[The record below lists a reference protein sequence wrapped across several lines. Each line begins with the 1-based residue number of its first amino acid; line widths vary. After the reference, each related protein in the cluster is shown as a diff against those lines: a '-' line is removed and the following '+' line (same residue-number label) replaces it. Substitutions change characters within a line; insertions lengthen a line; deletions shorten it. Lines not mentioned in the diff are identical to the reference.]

1 MIEAH
6 HLSNA
11 VVALL
16 VIAAGLLVVRGRRDP
31 RWRELAAH
39 LWQRRR
45 WALLAAGLYVAVGL
59 LDSVAWVGG
68 QRGAAHAD
76 LVALHTPRS
85 VVDRLFPL
93 DFRERSYSAPLAA
106 VELYGGAPLRFPGR
120 HLLGTDI
127 LGRDVLLQTLKG
139 VRVAL
144 LIGGFSSLIVIPL
157 ALAAGMAA
165 GYYGRRVDDLVFFV
179 VSTISSIPTLLLLIA
194 LVMALGRGTL
204 QVCIALGITGWVSM
218 ARILRG
224 ETLKLRELDYV
235 AAARAL
241 GASDWRILSRHILPN
256 LMHLVI
262 ITFVLLFSR
271 LVLAEATLSWLGIGV
286 DGSWGQM
293 IDQARDELARDP
305 IIWWNLSAAAF
316 GLFGLI
322 LAVNL
327 IGDTVRDVLDP
338 RERAAARAAAGPAAI
353 AGVERTA

>member
-1 MIEAH
+1 MIETH

-11 VVALL
+11 AVAALAAAALL
-16 VIAAGLLVVRGRRDP
+16 LGRRLRRDP
-31 RWRELAAH
+31 RWRDLAAQ
-39 LWQRRR
+39 LWRRRR
-45 WALLAAGLYVAVGL
+45 WAVCAATLYLLVGL

-68 QRGAAHAD
+68 GRGGAHAD
-76 LVALHTPRS
+76 LVAAHAPRTM
-85 VVDRLFPL
+85 VDRFFPL

-106 VELYGGAPLRFPGR
+106 VEFYGGAPLRFPGR

-127 LGRDVLLQTLKG
+127 LGRDVLLQALKG

-144 LIGGFSSLIVIPL
+144 LIGGFSSLLVVPL
-157 ALAAGMAA
+157 ALAAGMGA
-165 GYYGRRVDDLVFFV
+165 GYFGRRVDDAVFFV
-179 VSTISSIPTLLLLIA
+179 ISTISSIPTLLLLIA

-204 QVCIALGITGWVSM
+204 QVCVALGVTGWVSM

-241 GASDWRILSRHILPN
+241 GASDWRILTRHVLPN
-256 LMHLVI
+256 LMHLVV

-271 LVLAEATLSWLGIGV
+271 LVLTEATLSWLGIGV

-305 IIWWNLSAAAF
+305 VIWWNLGAAAA

-338 RERAAARAAAGPAAI
+338 RQDAVPPPPGP
-353 AGVERTA
+353 

>member
-1 MIEAH
+1 MIETH

-11 VVALL
+11 AVVALL
-16 VIAAGLLVVRGRRDP
+16 AAAVLVVRRLRRDP
-31 RWRELAAH
+31 SWRHLGAEL
-39 LWQRRR
+39 WRRRR
-45 WALLAAGLYVAVGL
+45 WAVVAAAAYMMIGL

-68 QRGAAHAD
+68 GRGAAHAD
-76 LVALHTPRS
+76 LVAAYTPRTI
-85 VVDRLFPL
+85 VDRFFPL
-93 DFRERSYSAPLAA
+93 DFRERSYSAPLAK
-106 VELYGGAPLRFPGR
+106 VEFYGGQPLRFPKR

-127 LGRDVLLQTLKG
+127 LGRDVLLQALKG

-144 LIGGFSSLIVIPL
+144 LIGGFSSLLVVPL
-157 ALAAGMAA
+157 ALAAGMSA
-165 GYYGRRVDDLVFFV
+165 GYFGRRVDDVVFFV
-179 VSTISSIPTLLLLIA
+179 ISTISSIPTLLLLIA

-204 QVCIALGITGWVSM
+204 QVCVALGITGWVTM
-218 ARILRG
+218 ARVLRG

-241 GASDWRILSRHILPN
+241 GASDWRILTRHVLPN
-256 LMHLVI
+256 LMHLVT

-305 IIWWNLSAAAF
+305 IVWWNLTAAAV

-338 RERAAARAAAGPAAI
+338 REHARAAEPPKA
-353 AGVERTA
+353 

>member
-11 VVALL
+11 AVAALL
-16 VIAAGLLVVRGRRDP
+16 IAAGLLVRRLGRDP
-31 RWRELAAH
+31 SWRGLATA
-39 LWQRRR
+39 LWRRRR
-45 WALLAAGLYVAVGL
+45 WALLAAALYVAIGL
-59 LDSVAWVGG
+59 LDSVAWIGG
-68 QRGAAHAD
+68 GRGAAHAD
-76 LVALHTPRS
+76 LVAAHTPRTII
-85 VVDRLFPL
+85 DRLFPL
-93 DFRERSYSAPLAA
+93 DFRERSYSAPLADR
-106 VELYGGAPLRFPGR
+106 ELYGGEPLRFPGR

-144 LIGGFSSLIVIPL
+144 LIGGFSSLLVVPL
-157 ALAAGMAA
+157 ALAAGMGA
-165 GYYGRRVDDLVFFV
+165 GYFGRRVDDAVFFLI
-179 VSTISSIPTLLLLIA
+179 STISSIPTLLLLIA
-194 LVMALGRGTL
+194 LVMALGRGTV
-204 QVCIALGITGWVSM
+204 QVCIALGVTGWVSM

-241 GASDWRILSRHILPN
+241 GASDWRILTRHVLPN
-256 LMHLVI
+256 LMHLVV
-262 ITFVLLFSR
+262 ITLVLLFSR
-271 LVLAEATLSWLGIGV
+271 LVLTEATLSWLGIGV

-305 IIWWNLSAAAF
+305 IVWWNLSAAAA

-338 RERAAARAAAGPAAI
+338 RQQTRAAGPPP
-353 AGVERTA
+353 